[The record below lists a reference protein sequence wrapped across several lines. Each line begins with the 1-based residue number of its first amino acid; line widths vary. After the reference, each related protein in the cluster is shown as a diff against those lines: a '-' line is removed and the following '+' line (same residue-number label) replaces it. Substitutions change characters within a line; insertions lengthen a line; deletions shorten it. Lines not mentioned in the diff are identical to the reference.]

1 MGAPV
6 LNRAHNS
13 TMQASGQRGR
23 SKKREARS
31 RARAQ
36 RRHRTHAICNQWYSQ
51 FVADNV
57 PLLGTPCGPDAIV
70 TLQGSALASCPGL
83 FRPAVTTTMVPV
95 TIRLQPRTD
104 RKSRL
109 GLPRVWT
116 HQPMALTVPRDALYT
131 FASSQRQHIMNS
143 IWDATF
149 NTPAWTQYISVV
161 AEVWPLSKPLQGFAL
176 VALPRDV

>member
-1 MGAPV
+1 
-6 LNRAHNS
+6 
-13 TMQASGQRGR
+13 MQAFGQGGR
-23 SKKREARS
+23 SKKATARS

-36 RRHRTHAICNQWYSQ
+36 RRQLTHAICNQWYSQ

-57 PLLGTPCGPDAIV
+57 PLLGTPEGPEAIV

-83 FRPAVTTTMVPV
+83 FRTTVVTTMVPI
-95 TIRLQPRTD
+95 TIQLQPRTD
-104 RKSRL
+104 GKSRL

-116 HQPMALTVPRDALYT
+116 HQPMVLTVPRDALLT
-131 FASSQRQHIMNS
+131 FSPGLRRHIMTS

-161 AEVWPLSKPLQGFAL
+161 AAVWPLSKPLQGFAL
-176 VALPRDV
+176 VPVPHNV